1 MTIKQLRAATY
12 LSQSK
17 FARILGIP
25 AANIP
30 KWEQGVSTP
39 PAYVV
44 GLIQLRLLS
53 LNLLTEADIRR
64 YEHTIPAEDESGAE
78 YGVQYVPQPYPIAD
92 TADILERL
100 NAKYGTKDAGNGKK
114 PGESGNE
121 GAQFT
126 IEEWQKSLDNIE
138 AKKGEN

>member
-64 YEHTIPAEDESGAE
+64 YEHTIPAEDESGPNTE
-78 YGVQYVPQPYPIAD
+78 SSMCPSPI
-92 TADILERL
+92 RL
-100 NAKYGTKDAGNGKK
+100 PTLPIYWNG
-114 PGESGNE
+114 
-121 GAQFT
+121 
-126 IEEWQKSLDNIE
+126 
-138 AKKGEN
+138 